1 MCMSTAQART
11 RHNLGASFFCKF
23 WHKMALGTCPCA
35 FWLRGLSQ
43 NGCPGLGPCMIFSIF
58 SRSLSE
64 DLVETL
70 VRSFWWYPL
79 FEVLAWRSCRCHVSE
94 VLVWK
99 LLWEALGRFLY
110 QDLVRS
116 APAAAG
122 PFLTILW
129 HSFRV
134 LAWRSWSSFFSHV
147 LVTRTCGDPSEMRSK
162 ALAWSCTGPCEK
174 ILKGSYWKPLGHIRL
189 KSFSR
194 GPCIKTLKMLLCVG
208 ACVKVFLGCS

>member
-1 MCMSTAQART
+1 MSMCVLTA
-11 RHNLGASFFCKF
+11 GALTKRLSRPWSLHDLFHLFQVLVRRSCGDPGEVLLVISFV
-23 WHKMALGTCPCA
+23 WGPCVKILQMPC
-35 FWLRGLSQ
+35 LRGA
-43 NGCPGLGPCMIFSIF
+43 CMKA
-58 SRSLSE
+58 
-64 DLVETL
+64 LV
-70 VRSFWWYPL
+70 
-79 FEVLAWRSCRCHVSE
+79 
-94 VLVWK
+94 
-99 LLWEALGRFLY
+99 EALGRFLY

-194 GPCIKTLKMLLCVG
+194 GPCIKTLKMLCVG